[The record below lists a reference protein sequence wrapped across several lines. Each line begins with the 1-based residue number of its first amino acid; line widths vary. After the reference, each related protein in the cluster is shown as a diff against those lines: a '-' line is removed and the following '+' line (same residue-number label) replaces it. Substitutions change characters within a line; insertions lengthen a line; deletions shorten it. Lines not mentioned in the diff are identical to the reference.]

1 MPILK
6 TDIRSNKDIRSNSI
20 RPYEEEQRIANAI
33 LQDKIELKDTPLS
46 RMTGIKTIVTY
57 YQQKASGGNN
67 YLVNT
72 ATIGTTDPNN
82 MLFIKVNKFV
92 VLCQGEITAQPET
105 KEISVDFNAEGQLKT
120 LPKTIKP
127 MIGDYF
133 IMNVYNKPCLF
144 KVTNVNKTTLED
156 DTAYEVYYQLIEENP
171 DEKLRQLEE
180 LVTDT
185 YEFVYSHIGT
195 SFRTLF
201 RTDEYVALEKLDE
214 MYRRI
219 ASLFNEYF
227 YDQNKNTY
235 ILVYNSLDI
244 KDEKP
249 FVTITESNYGESLT
263 PPSLNNSDSWYN
275 AKMYDRMLVEFITR
289 NKLFDYVDRHIFRV
303 SQLRTDIEKWYS
315 KTIYYAIE
323 NQTNNRI
330 VFKYLLPSPVT
341 RVTIATSLNLYG
353 IVSLEPMADKLLDT
367 LDLYPERLMSY
378 ILWEAKER
386 SIDDYTLNTY
396 ENILEFICETIG
408 LHVNKRYEFILERL
422 LKIHGELD
430 KFYDLSNQRH
440 HMFYIYPILA
450 YVIRCTMDRLSD
462 PVFNNEL
469 Y

>member
-6 TDIRSNKDIRSNSI
+6 TDIRNNKDIRSHSI

-33 LQDKIELKDTPLS
+33 LQDKIELKDSPLS

-57 YQQKASGGNN
+57 YQQKANGGNN

-82 MLFIKVNKFV
+82 MLFIKINKLV
-92 VLCQGEITAQPET
+92 ILCQGELVAQPET
-105 KEISVDFNAEGQLKT
+105 KEISVDFNADGQIKT

-144 KVTNVNKTTLED
+144 KVTNINKTTLED
-156 DTAYEVYYQLIEENP
+156 DTAYEVAYQLIEENP
-171 DEKLRQLEE
+171 DEKLTRLEE

-201 RTDEYVALEKLDE
+201 RTDEYIALEKLDE

-227 YDQNKNTY
+227 YDANKNTY
-235 ILVYNSLDI
+235 ILVYNCLDE

-249 FVTITESNYGESLT
+249 FVTATESNYGESLT

-323 NQTNNRI
+323 HQTSNRI
-330 VFKYLLPSPVT
+330 FFKYLLPSPIT

-353 IVSLEPMADKLLDT
+353 IVSLEPMGDKLLDT

-386 SIDDYTLNTY
+386 SIDDYVLNTY

-408 LHVNKRYEFILERL
+408 LHVNKKDEYILKRL
-422 LKIHGELD
+422 LKIHEKLD
-430 KFYDLSNQRH
+430 EFYDLSSH
-440 HMFYIYPILA
+440 HHHLFYIFPILA
-450 YVIRCTMDRLSD
+450 YVIRCAMDRLSD
-462 PVFNNEL
+462 PVFNSEL